1 MSRYCQGFLLISLD
15 SLSFPSPLSFYISST
30 RFFRILA
37 GSWYSCTRCKSG
49 FRFAFVFLF
58 LIYLRKWFEE
68 KQIGFVFFWIIIS
81 LVRVLVFFS
90 HNAVVFRIPPKKKR
104 QREPRVGFLWK
115 IYLMSLIV
123 ILTDAGTF
131 PLSVFI
137 LIFKRF
143 QYEKQ
148 PHLLGENIFS
158 FYNGCSYD
166 IIRFWTD
173 L

>member
-68 KQIGFVFFWIIIS
+68 KQIGFVFFLNYYFFGS
-81 LVRVLVFFS
+81 GFGFFFS
-90 HNAVVFRIPPKKKR
+90 QRGCLSDSTKKKR

>member
-68 KQIGFVFFWIIIS
+68 KQIGFVFFLNYYFFGS
-81 LVRVLVFFS
+81 GFGFFFS
-90 HNAVVFRIPPKKKR
+90 QRGCLSDSTKKKKTKR
-104 QREPRVGFLWK
+104 TTCRIFMEDILDVTDSHTNRRWYFPIICL
-115 IYLMSLIV
+115 YL
-123 ILTDAGTF
+123 
-131 PLSVFI
+131 
-137 LIFKRF
+137 
-143 QYEKQ
+143 
-148 PHLLGENIFS
+148 NI
-158 FYNGCSYD
+158 
-166 IIRFWTD
+166 
-173 L
+173 